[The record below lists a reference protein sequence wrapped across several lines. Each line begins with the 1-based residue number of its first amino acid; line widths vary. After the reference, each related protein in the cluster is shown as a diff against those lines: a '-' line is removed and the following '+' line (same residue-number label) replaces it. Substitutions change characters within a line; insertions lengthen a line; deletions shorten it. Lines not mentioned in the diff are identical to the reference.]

1 MSSIHKRVERY
12 KHMMGIRKVLAAV
25 LAGVLALPLLTASA
39 EAADWRIE
47 RMSGN
52 VQIHDGGSWV
62 KLDQDRTLN
71 AGDSIWT
78 GRNGRIL
85 LKNDQGSVLLAPKS
99 LVKIPAQ
106 TLPNNFSVLFQTH
119 GTVSANVD
127 KRRKRHFS
135 IQTPYL
141 AAVVKG
147 TEFDVEIEK
156 KQTNVS
162 VSEGLVGVVDIDTGE
177 TVDVPAGSAVSSAAK
192 AGGPLGQVVAA
203 AAPGRSGSAPGRSGS
218 APGRSGDAPG
228 RSGDAPGR
236 SGDAPGRS
244 GR

>member
-1 MSSIHKRVERY
+1 MS
-12 KHMMGIRKVLAAV
+12 IRKVLAAGLV
-25 LAGVLALPLLTASA
+25 SALALPLLTASA
-39 EAADWRIE
+39 EAAEWRIE

-52 VQIHDGGSWV
+52 VQIHDGESWV
-62 KLDQDRTLN
+62 ALDPGRALN

-85 LKNDQGSVLLAPKS
+85 LMNDQGSVLLAPKS

-106 TLPNNFSVLFQTH
+106 ALPNSFSVLFQTH
-119 GTVSANVD
+119 GTVSAKVN

-147 TEFDVEIEK
+147 ADFDVEIEK
-156 KQTNVS
+156 KQTRVA

-177 TVDVPAGSAVSSAAK
+177 QFD
-192 AGGPLGQVVAA
+192 VAA
-203 AAPGRSGSAPGRSGS
+203 
-218 APGRSGDAPG
+218 GDTDPDCQ
-228 RSGDAPGR
+228 RNHDA
-236 SGDAPGRS
+236 
-244 GR
+244 